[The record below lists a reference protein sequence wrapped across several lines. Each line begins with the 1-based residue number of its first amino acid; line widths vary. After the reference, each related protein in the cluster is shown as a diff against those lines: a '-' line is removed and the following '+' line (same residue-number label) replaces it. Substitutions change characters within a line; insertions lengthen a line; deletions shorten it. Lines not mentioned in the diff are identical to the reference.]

1 MNKLS
6 KILVVGASGGS
17 GRNTVKALVSQ
28 GYEVTA
34 LSRKASE
41 VFSEPVRTIDGS
53 ALDERTLKFAIE
65 DQDAVIVTLGISEN
79 HIRTRLLGPKK
90 TPMNIRSE
98 GTQKVIKMMHALGV
112 KRLIVQT
119 TYGSGPSSNM
129 LRTIDKLFFDLIL
142 RPQIDDTDI
151 QDKLVRDSQL
161 DWTIIQP
168 VHLSDEENA
177 TTTIY
182 ASSAYDVADWS
193 ITREQVGEYNA
204 QIISDPS
211 TVGQTMS
218 LSTAA

>member
-79 HIRTRLLGPKK
+79 HIRTRLLGPKN

-98 GTQKVIKMMHALGV
+98 GTHKVIKMMHALGV